1 MRVFTGVP
9 VKKHGSGLVFSSGQE
24 FYTYDITK
32 DGMASFEYPF
42 TSAIHPE
49 KGVLSNWWVGCEP
62 VCDILNKLLSTGVF
76 FGGTWNLALGHVF
89 RPNVPHLVFVFTNEY
104 DNSMKRS
111 LVIAKSSTTTDKS
124 NIWDLIARTRKY
136 ETTTTTTWGFDEKEV
151 VVFPTT
157 IRKNMTKEGA
167 GYLDFNVDLDSELN
181 ETLMPPDPHCL
192 QLLRV
197 SGLKD
202 IISDYVTKIGLDAT

>member
-1 MRVFTGVP
+1 M
-9 VKKHGSGLVFSSGQE
+9 
-24 FYTYDITK
+24 TK

-42 TSAIHPE
+42 TSAIHPQ

-104 DNSMKRS
+104 DNSMKRQI
-111 LVIAKSSTTTDKS
+111 VTSSTTTDKS
-124 NIWDLIARTRKY
+124 NIWDLIAKTRKY
-136 ETTTTTTWGFDEKEV
+136 ETTTSWGFDEKEV

-157 IRKNMTKEGA
+157 TRKTLTKEGA
-167 GYLDFNVDLDSELN
+167 GYLDLCVDLDSELN
-181 ETLMPPDPHCL
+181 ETMMPPDPHCL
-192 QLLRV
+192 QLLMT

-202 IISDYVTKIGLDAT
+202 IISDYVTKIGLNVT